1 MGKKKK
7 KEKNKIFRTNS
18 TLFFTLH
25 DVYDIILI
33 YVANDYYQVY
43 IQDNYRCIR

>member
-7 KEKNKIFRTNS
+7 KKKTKYSEQIL
-18 TLFFTLH
+18 LFFTLH